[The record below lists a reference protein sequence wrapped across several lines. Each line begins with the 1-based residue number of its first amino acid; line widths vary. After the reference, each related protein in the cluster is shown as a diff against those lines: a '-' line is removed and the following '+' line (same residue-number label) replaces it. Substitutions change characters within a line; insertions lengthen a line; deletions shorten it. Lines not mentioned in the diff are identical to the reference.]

1 MEEKTN
7 VLKFKVA
14 KFLNDS
20 FYQNMINNMAET
32 IYKRGIKIDQL
43 IKNIEKEENKELLN
57 DIKIKIFDKMFENK
71 YIKEIKTFLKQ
82 ILIKDFF
89 YK

>member
-1 MEEKTN
+1 
-7 VLKFKVA
+7 
-14 KFLNDS
+14 
-20 FYQNMINNMAET
+20 MINNIAET

-71 YIKEIKTFLKQ
+71 YIKENDFMIPNISLFDGYKYDLDLY
-82 ILIKDFF
+82 IDKDHFSKYVLNRVF
-89 YK
+89 